1 MPINQITALPS
12 NNGVERMS
20 AIFQGFSF
28 SRHRH
33 DTYAIGITTGGIQAF
48 TYRGAARR
56 SIRGQ
61 AFVLHPDEQ
70 HDGRAGDARGFSYHI
85 AYIDPALILAATGG
99 KTMPFVNEPVSND
112 AHLCHAVRALLL
124 APHDV
129 DVEGESVRAC
139 SIVALSDALSR
150 MAGSASTPTRA
161 INLSGVRATRDALL
175 SAPAGKIS
183 ISALERLS
191 GMSRWQLARQF
202 RSAYGVSPYRF
213 QLLRRLGRVRE
224 LLLRGGPLADIAVAC
239 GFADQAHMSRHFRN
253 AYGVSPGQWRALI
266 GRSSAAE
273 PAGLS

>member
-1 MPINQITALPS
+1 MAINQITALPS
-12 NNGVERMS
+12 NDGVERMS

-33 DTYAIGITTGGIQAF
+33 DTYAVGRTTGGIQAF
-48 TYRGAARR
+48 TYRGAARH

-61 AFVLHPDEQ
+61 TFVLHPDEQ

-85 AYIDPALILAATGG
+85 AYIDPSLILAASEG
-99 KTMPFVNEPVSND
+99 KSLPFVREPVSN
-112 AHLCHAVRALLL
+112 HEQLCDAVRDLLS

-129 DVEGESVRAC
+129 EGELATAC
-139 SIVALSDALSR
+139 SIVALSDILLL
-150 MAGSASTPTRA
+150 MAGSASTRRTA
-161 INLSGVRATRDALL
+161 INLGGVRAARDAL
-175 SAPAGKIS
+175 SSTAGAKIS

-213 QLLRRLGRVRE
+213 QLLRRLGQARN
-224 LLLRGGPLADIAVAC
+224 LLLRGGPLAEIAVVC

-253 AYGVSPGQWRALI
+253 AYGVSPGQWRALV
-266 GRSSAAE
+266 GRTSTAE
-273 PAGLS
+273 PARSR

>member
-1 MPINQITALPS
+1 MPINQITAFPS

-48 TYRGAARR
+48 TYRGAARH

-85 AYIDPALILAATGG
+85 AYIDPSLILAATGG
-99 KTMPFVNEPVSND
+99 KSLPFVHEPVSND
-112 AHLCHAVRALLL
+112 AHLCHAVRALLS
-124 APHDV
+124 APN
-129 DVEGESVRAC
+129 DVEGEAATAC

-150 MAGSASTPTRA
+150 MAGSASTRTSA

-175 SAPAGKIS
+175 SAPGAKIS

-213 QLLRRLGRVRE
+213 QLLRRLVQARD
-224 LLLRGGPLADIAVAC
+224 LLLRGGPIVDVAVAC

-266 GRSSAAE
+266 GKISAAA
-273 PAGLS
+273 PARLR